1 MSYIKRKP
9 DGEFGF
15 RFFEGSFLHSLLKK
29 TDQSENPVV
38 NNLF

>member
-29 TDQSENPVV
+29 RISPKIR
-38 NNLF
+38 L